1 MSEVNL
7 MNQNRIPI
15 YEALEKFLKNDP
27 ISFHVPG
34 HKNGMLLKNE
44 YPELSRF
51 LAYDVTELSG
61 LDDLHSPE
69 GPILEAQ
76 KLLSDYYGTRRSYF
90 LVNGSTVGNLIMIL
104 SAFNVGDK
112 VLVQRNC
119 HKSIMNAL
127 ALAKVYPIFIDPMI
141 GEYTFVPEGVDQ
153 SIIKNAFEQYTDVK
167 GLVLTYP
174 NYYGMASNLED
185 IVNTVRQH
193 KGVILVDEAH
203 GPHFHLG
210 EPFPKSAIDLGA
222 DMVVHSA
229 HKMLPAMTMG
239 SYLHINSNAI
249 SISKVEYYY
258 SVLQSSSPS
267 YPIMAT
273 LDIARHFIANFN
285 EEDINY
291 TLSQRNSFV
300 TSLCKLEGVE
310 VVNRNMKQDPLKL
323 IVRYKGYSG
332 YMLQRMLEEENIY
345 IEMADPYQ
353 VVFILPL
360 LKTNM
365 AYSYN
370 EALVKIKNVFEKYK
384 PKPNEIQGLIVESD
398 DKIGSLALS
407 YEEMADQ
414 PIEWVPFE
422 NAENRIAAIM
432 ITPYPPGIPIILP
445 GEVIT
450 GKRIELIKEYIEA
463 HAKFQGETSRLLSG
477 EIAVY
482 IKK

>member
-1 MSEVNL
+1 
-7 MNQNRIPI
+7 MNQKQIPL
-15 YEALEKFLKNDP
+15 YEAIVKFIKSDP

-34 HKNGMLLKNE
+34 HKNSILLKHE
-44 YPELSRF
+44 FPELSRF
-51 LAYDVTELSG
+51 LTYDVTELTG
-61 LDDLHSPE
+61 LDDLHSPD

-76 KLLSDYYGTRRSYF
+76 NLLSDYYGTKRSYF

-104 SAFNVGDK
+104 SAFKAGDK

-141 GEYTFVPEGVDQ
+141 DEYTFVAEGVDQ
-153 SIIKNAFEQYTDVK
+153 SLIKSAYAQYSDVK
-167 GLVLTYP
+167 GLVVTYP
-174 NYYGMASNLED
+174 NYYGMASHLEEIIN
-185 IVNTVRQH
+185 IVHQH

-239 SYLHINSNAI
+239 SYLHINSNSI
-249 SISKVEYYY
+249 SLSKVEYYY

-267 YPIMAT
+267 YPIMIS

-285 EEDINY
+285 EGDVKY
-291 TLSQRNSFV
+291 TLNQRDSFV
-300 TSLCKLEGVE
+300 TSLCNMEGVE
-310 VVNRNMKQDPLKL
+310 VVSGNTEQDPLKL

-332 YMLQRMLEEENIY
+332 YMLQRILEEENIY
-345 IEMADPYQ
+345 TEMADPYQ
-353 VVFILPL
+353 VVLILPL
-360 LKTNM
+360 LKMNM

-370 EALVKIKNVFEKYK
+370 EALVKIENVFKKYK
-384 PKPNEIQGLIVESD
+384 PKPNEIKGLIVDSD
-398 DKIGSLALS
+398 DKISSLALS
-407 YEEMADQ
+407 YEEMANQ
-414 PIEWVPFE
+414 STEWVPFGS
-422 NAENRIAAIM
+422 AEKRVASKM
-432 ITPYPPGIPIILP
+432 IIPYPPGIPIILP

-450 GKRIELIKEYIEA
+450 SKKIKLIKEYIEA
-463 HAKFQGETSRLLSG
+463 NAKFQGETSRLLNG

-482 IKK
+482 L

>member
-1 MSEVNL
+1 

-44 YPELSRF
+44 YPDLSRF
-51 LAYDVTELSG
+51 LTYDVTELSG
-61 LDDLHSPE
+61 LDDLHSPD

-104 SAFNVGDK
+104 SAFNAGDK

-127 ALAKVYPIFIDPMI
+127 VLAKVIPIFIEPRIDENM
-141 GEYTFVPEGVDQ
+141 FVPEGVRK
-153 SIIKNAFEQYTDVK
+153 SIIKAAYNQYADVK
-167 GLVLTYP
+167 GLVVTHP
-174 NYYGMASNLED
+174 NYYGMTSYLED
-185 IVNTVRQH
+185 IINIVHQH
-193 KGVILVDEAH
+193 KGVVLVDEAH

-360 LKTNM
+360 LKKNM
-365 AYSYN
+365 VYSYSD
-370 EALVKIKNVFEKYK
+370 ALIKIKRVFEKYK
-384 PKPNEIQGLIVESD
+384 PKSNSLKGIVVESD
-398 DKIGSLALS
+398 DKISSLSLL
-407 YEEMADQ
+407 YEEMEDRS
-414 PIEWVPFE
+414 IEWVPFRY
-422 NAENRIAAIM
+422 AENRIAAKM
-432 ITPYPPGIPIILP
+432 IIPYPPGIPTILP

-450 GKRIELIKEYIEA
+450 EEKIRLIKKYIEM
-463 HAKFQGETSRLLSG
+463 HAKFQGETSRLLNG

-482 IKK
+482 I

>member
-1 MSEVNL
+1 
-7 MNQNRIPI
+7 MNQKQIPL
-15 YEALEKFLKNDP
+15 YEAIVKFIKSDP

-34 HKNGMLLKNE
+34 HKNSILLKHE
-44 YPELSRF
+44 FPELSRF
-51 LAYDVTELSG
+51 LTYDVTELTG
-61 LDDLHSPE
+61 LDDLHSPD

-76 KLLSDYYGTRRSYF
+76 NLLSDYYGTKRSYF

-104 SAFNVGDK
+104 SAFKAGDK

-141 GEYTFVPEGVDQ
+141 DEYTFVAEGVDQ
-153 SIIKNAFEQYTDVK
+153 SLIKSAYAQYSDVK
-167 GLVLTYP
+167 GLVVTYP
-174 NYYGMASNLED
+174 NYYGMASHLEEIIN
-185 IVNTVRQH
+185 IVHQH

-239 SYLHINSNAI
+239 SYLHINSNSI
-249 SISKVEYYY
+249 SLSKVEYYY

-267 YPIMAT
+267 YPIMIS

-285 EEDINY
+285 EGDVKY
-291 TLSQRNSFV
+291 TLNQRDSFV
-300 TSLCKLEGVE
+300 TSLCNMEGVE
-310 VVNRNMKQDPLKL
+310 VVNGNTEQDPLKL

-332 YMLQRMLEEENIY
+332 YMLQRILEEENIY
-345 IEMADPYQ
+345 TEMADPYQ
-353 VVFILPL
+353 VVLILPL
-360 LKTNM
+360 LKMNM
-365 AYSYN
+365 VYSYN
-370 EALVKIKNVFEKYK
+370 EALVKIENVFKKYK
-384 PKPNEIQGLIVESD
+384 PKPNEIKGLIVDSD
-398 DKIGSLALS
+398 DKISSLVLS
-407 YEEMADQ
+407 YEEMANQ
-414 PIEWVPFE
+414 STEWVPFGS
-422 NAENRIAAIM
+422 AEKRVASKM
-432 ITPYPPGIPIILP
+432 IIPYPPGIPIILP

-450 GKRIELIKEYIEA
+450 SKKIKLIKEYIEA
-463 HAKFQGETSRLLSG
+463 NAKFQGETSRLLNG

-482 IKK
+482 L